1 MLAATPRL
9 AALGLEAMVGEDP
22 SDPISRP
29 APADWHAVP
38 RAPLRAA
45 GLRLGLPRPV
55 RDATMEPAIRAAW
68 DEAATR
74 ARALGAD
81 VGDIGIAAWEPSAA
95 RRAGLLLIEAE
106 AAALHPHLIEDATAA
121 SPGFRAA
128 LAYGRDAGTT
138 RLMRA
143 IFRLAELR
151 AAMLRAL
158 DGCDALLL
166 PTAPQRAFPHGTP
179 APADQADF
187 CAPANIAGL
196 PAIAFPWPADD
207 GGLPCSVQLI
217 GRPHAEAML
226 VGLAEALT
234 AP

>member
-1 MLAATPRL
+1 
-9 AALGLEAMVGEDP
+9 VGEDP
-22 SDPISRP
+22 ADPMSRP
-29 APADWHAVP
+29 APAGWHAVP
-38 RAPLRAA
+38 RAPLRGA
-45 GLRLGLPRPV
+45 GLRLGRPIL
-55 RDATMEPAIRAAW
+55 DATMEPAIRAAW
-68 DEAATR
+68 DAAATR

-81 VGDIGIAAWEPSAA
+81 VQDIAMPGWEPSAA

-106 AAALHPHLIEDATAA
+106 AAALHPHLIEDANAA

-143 IFRLAELR
+143 IFRLAEAR
-151 AAMLRAL
+151 GAMLRAL

-187 CAPANIAGL
+187 CALANIAGL
-196 PAIAFPWPADD
+196 PAIAFPWPAAD
-207 GGLPCSVQLI
+207 GGLPCSIQLI
-217 GRPHAEAML
+217 GRPHEEAKL